1 MVGLSKKEV
10 RIKQILEYLS
20 TNGRAKVMKIS
31 RDLDIPKSTVS
42 DYMDEIENRYEF
54 VLIKKDRF

>member
-1 MVGLSKKEV
+1 MVGLSRKEV
-10 RIKQILEYLS
+10 RIRQILEYLN
-20 TNGRAKVMKIS
+20 TNGRARVMDIS

-42 DYMDEIENRYEF
+42 DYMDEIQSRYEF